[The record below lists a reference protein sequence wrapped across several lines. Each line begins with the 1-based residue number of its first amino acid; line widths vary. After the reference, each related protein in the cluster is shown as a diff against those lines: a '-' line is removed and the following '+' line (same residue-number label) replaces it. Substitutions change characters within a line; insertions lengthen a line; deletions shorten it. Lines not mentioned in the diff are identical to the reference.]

1 MFFATPKC
9 RFPNSDEANDELV
22 HRILNDIF
30 REKAACLVKE
40 DTITSKYGAFMRSNT
55 TFYVR
60 DDTLGGM
67 CARGCVIRALAV
79 FWGGAR
85 YAS

>member
-9 RFPNSDEANDELV
+9 RFPNSNEANDV
-22 HRILNDIF
+22 

-60 DDTLGGM
+60 DDALGGM